1 MTQERRRERT
11 RDLLLDAAKE
21 VFARRGFEGASLE
34 EIAEAAGYT
43 RGAIYKHFGSKEE
56 LFLAVN
62 KRFNE
67 VFLQTFVET
76 IDPST
81 PIEELDLASLAKQW
95 HEMQYSDPHDF
106 ALGIEF
112 NLFVLRH
119 PETQPVVAKQR
130 LELARMI
137 ADFMD
142 DQAERLGEIFHMDS
156 LTLAR
161 LTLACSDGLQL
172 ATFLDKGQ
180 KDLYEPFLA
189 LLVST
194 IEDDP
199 TRKKKAKEEVI
210 SGRSGDRRPPTA
222 AGTPS
227 SPWPRCCP
235 RAGGT

>member
-1 MTQERRRERT
+1 MTQERRRQRT
-11 RDLLLDAAKE
+11 RDLLLDAAKD
-21 VFARRGFEGASLE
+21 VFATKGFEGASLE
-34 EIAEAAGYT
+34 EIAEAAGYS

-56 LFLAVN
+56 MFLAVN

-67 VFLQTFVET
+67 VFLAEFVDT

-81 PIEELDLASLAKQW
+81 PVEEYDLASLAKRW

-119 PETQPVVAKQR
+119 PETLEQVAKQR
-130 LELARMI
+130 LELAQMI

-142 DQAERLGEIFHMDS
+142 EQAERLGEIFHMDS
-156 LTLAR
+156 LTMAR
-161 LTLACSDGLQL
+161 LVLACSDGLQL

-180 KDLYEPFLA
+180 EDLYEPFLA

-199 TRKKKAKEEVI
+199 KSKKKK
-210 SGRSGDRRPPTA
+210 RSG
-222 AGTPS
+222 S
-227 SPWPRCCP
+227 S
-235 RAGGT
+235 

>member
-1 MTQERRRERT
+1 MQDVTVAERWTQERRRAHT
-11 RDLLLDAAKE
+11 RSLLLDAAKD
-21 VFARRGFEGASLE
+21 VFAKRGFEGASLE

-67 VFLQTFVET
+67 QFLETFVET
-76 IDPST
+76 LDPST
-81 PIEELDLASLAKQW
+81 PIEELDLASLATRW
-95 HEMQYSDPHDF
+95 HEMQYSDPNDF

-130 LELARMI
+130 LELAQMI

-142 DQAERLGEIFHMDS
+142 DQAERLGEIFHMNS

-161 LTLACSDGLQL
+161 LALACSDGLQL
-172 ATFLDKGQ
+172 AAFLDKGQ
-180 KDLYEPFLA
+180 ADLYEPFLA
-189 LLVST
+189 LLVSA

-199 TRKKKAKEEVI
+199 KRKNQNRKK
-210 SGRSGDRRPPTA
+210 
-222 AGTPS
+222 
-227 SPWPRCCP
+227 
-235 RAGGT
+235 